1 MPLVLPAP
9 SLSALVVGQTMH
21 PKPWASGI
29 FQDLDRDLLRLSV
42 FFHREKPAP
51 VHSAPGSQEKLQKG
65 PQG

>member
-1 MPLVLPAP
+1 
-9 SLSALVVGQTMH
+9 MH

-29 FQDLDRDLLRLSV
+29 FQDLDRDLLRLPV